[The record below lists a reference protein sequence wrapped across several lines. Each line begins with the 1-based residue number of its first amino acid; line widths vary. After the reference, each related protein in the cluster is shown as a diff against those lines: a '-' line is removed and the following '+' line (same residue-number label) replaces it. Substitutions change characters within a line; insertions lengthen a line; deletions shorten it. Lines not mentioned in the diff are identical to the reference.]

1 MMLRDFPGL
10 EVSIGGS
17 TLSTLAA
24 SIWRLNNR
32 VGLKPCRVR
41 ESQLCRLLLAVEE
54 NRIYLA
60 ALSRRR
66 IGHAAP
72 QINAAIVA
80 TWPDTSG

>member
-1 MMLRDFPGL
+1 M
-10 EVSIGGS
+10 EE
-17 TLSTLAA
+17 
-24 SIWRLNNR
+24 NR
-32 VGLKPCRVR
+32 IYHFIFFYLYLFYLFIFYLFFCACAVLVLVLVL
-41 ESQLCRLLLAVEE
+41 LCVEE

-66 IGHAAP
+66 IGHAAS